1 MGLCEHN
8 ALYYM
13 TIEDQLFEKQ
23 LVEAINHIKNV
34 NKRRVTIDCVVNH
47 LNKIGS
53 TNWDQESINDMLCM
67 LQCKGFINDKF
78 TLAESE
84 EESTN

>member
-1 MGLCEHN
+1 M
-8 ALYYM
+8 A
-13 TIEDQLFEKQ
+13 IEDQLFEKQ

-34 NKRRVTIDCVVNH
+34 NKRRVMIDCVVNR
-47 LNKIGS
+47 LKKTDS
-53 TNWDQESINDMLCM
+53 TNWDQESINDMLCI

-78 TLAESE
+78 RLAESQ